1 MIKERMQVEMVIY
14 ESDELKRFYDYCNQN
29 NKRGIYQGLLEE
41 IATDIQWQQGDDFVS
56 WDDVAT
62 FNVIARERSAE
73 ELIELIDE
81 AIKDYDIQ
89 DYYGSDEED
98 EV

>member
-14 ESDELKRFYDYCNQN
+14 ESDELKRFYDYCAQN

-41 IATDIQWQQGDDFVS
+41 IATDIQWQQGVDFVS

-81 AIKDYDIQ
+81 AIDNYDIQ
-89 DYYGSDEED
+89 DYYGSDE
-98 EV
+98 

>member
-41 IATDIQWQQGDDFVS
+41 IATDLQWQQVDDLFS
-56 WDDVAT
+56 WDEAAT
-62 FNVIARERSAE
+62 FNVVARKRTAE

-81 AIKDYDIQ
+81 VIENYDIQ